1 MTTLRTTDLCDRHG
15 ELLQVVEPVFRHFG
29 GRRQFSGPIATIR
42 CPHDNSLV
50 RERVALPGEG
60 RVLVVDGG
68 DWRQHALLGGRLA
81 ALAAANGWA
90 GILVNGCVRDVT
102 ELAAAQLGVMARA
115 PHPLRTEKRGLGE
128 RDVVV
133 AFAGAVFEPGHFLYA
148 DEDGIVVSPRPLA
161 TDGGAP

>member
-1 MTTLRTTDLCDRHG
+1 M
-15 ELLQVVEPVFRHFG
+15 
-29 GRRQFSGPIATIR
+29 
-42 CPHDNSLV
+42 
-50 RERVALPGEG
+50 
-60 RVLVVDGG
+60 LVVDGG
-68 DWRQHALLGGRLA
+68 DWRRHALLGGRLA

-90 GILVNGCVRDVT
+90 GIIVNGCVRDVT
-102 ELAAAQLGVMARA
+102 ELAVAQLGVMARA
-115 PHPLRTEKRGLGE
+115 AHPLRTEKRGLGE